1 MRYLLALLAFMPLAA
16 WAQDYPNDLDN
27 TMVDNQ
33 VSADAVASMV
43 FVAPNANR
51 KGLRTLDVKNG
62 AAAGFA
68 MLVDGTAFNAGAIS
82 PCASAAT
89 ARPCLMWCQAMA
101 ANTSLF
107 RVWDSPLKFSSG
119 IVAGYSTTGCATIT
133 TSATAMFMGQ
143 VP

>member
-1 MRYLLALLAFMPLAA
+1 MLRILAALLLLTGVAQ
-16 WAQDYPNDLDN
+16 AQDFPYPLDN
-27 TMVDNQ
+27 VMVDNQ
-33 VSADAVASMV
+33 VSVDGVSSMV
-43 FVAPNANR
+43 FAAPNNNR
-51 KGLRTLDVKNG
+51 KSLKTLDVKNG

-82 PCASAAT
+82 PCTSAAT
-89 ARPCLMWCQAMA
+89 ARPCLLWCQAMP

-107 RVWDSPLKFSSG
+107 RVWDSPLKFQSG

-133 TSATAMFMGQ
+133 LSATAMFMGQ